1 MICFDSRKIKPGDI
15 FLCLPNAHP
24 FINEALTRG
33 AKEITHCTRQ
43 EMAKIAADFFNNP
56 SQTLTVIG
64 VTGTN
69 GKTTT
74 THITAHIL
82 NLAGFKAHIIGT
94 LSGNLTTPESIELQ
108 EIMAEKIKQ
117 GYTHIIME
125 VSSIGIDQHRVDH
138 IDFDIKLLTN
148 VTQDHLDYHK
158 TFEDYRN
165 TKLYFMNNFPGKTIY
180 PEDFAEYKIDIS
192 LPLTGKFNYLNA
204 QAAGKI
210 CEELGIT
217 QEIIKKGLS
226 TATPV
231 PGRFECI
238 NLGQDFFVFVDYAHT
253 PDGIQNI
260 LEGIID
266 FRKTHELQGSIIT
279 VFGCG
284 GDRDR
289 TKRPIMGSIAEEL
302 SDKAIITSDNPRS
315 ENPEDIISE
324 ILKGI
329 KDPSK
334 IKIEADRK
342 TAIHYAIKNAKKGDI
357 VLIAGKG
364 HETYQI
370 IGNQSFHF
378 DDREEAAIAIK
389 GLQA

>member
-1 MICFDSRKIKPGDI
+1 
-15 FLCLPNAHP
+15 
-24 FINEALTRG
+24 
-33 AKEITHCTRQ
+33 
-43 EMAKIAADFFNNP
+43 MAKIAADFFNNP